1 MPHNRK
7 MVTGNSVFIRKM
19 NRSLILK
26 TIIENKS
33 ISRSGLEAQTSLA
46 LPTIMR
52 IVSILIEEGLVV
64 EVGKGDSSGGRKPTM
79 LEMKSDCMYF
89 IGVSVQR
96 VTHVILTDVSG
107 NIISGYHCDTTYDA
121 KLESLLK
128 QILEGIDIVIS
139 QSKVDPSKIKYAGI
153 GIPGT
158 KFKHEITS
166 IDFPF
171 YNAWADFDPLEW
183 KESGKFPCPV
193 EFENV
198 AKLGALGEFLF
209 GAAKNCS
216 NFIYIFADC
225 GIGAGIV
232 ADGKLFTGVNGVAGE
247 FGHTVVELNGR
258 ICYCG
263 NKGCLEMYCSSSSL
277 INRFILDEQGDPVLK
292 RKLRDTPD
300 FSIFTS
306 SAYSGD
312 QAALKY
318 IEESAN
324 VLGLGAAGLINMFNP
339 PLVIIGGE
347 LPQKCP
353 GYTEIVA
360 RSAKTAIFRECANKL
375 SIISGS
381 LNDKATV
388 RGAAA
393 LAMAQVFDHVR
404 LN

>member
-1 MPHNRK
+1 
-7 MVTGNSVFIRKM
+7 
-19 NRSLILK
+19 
-26 TIIENKS
+26 
-33 ISRSGLEAQTSLA
+33 
-46 LPTIMR
+46 
-52 IVSILIEEGLVV
+52 
-64 EVGKGDSSGGRKPTM
+64 
-79 LEMKSDCMYF
+79 
-89 IGVSVQR
+89 
-96 VTHVILTDVSG
+96 
-107 NIISGYHCDTTYDA
+107 
-121 KLESLLK
+121 
-128 QILEGIDIVIS
+128 
-139 QSKVDPSKIKYAGI
+139 
-153 GIPGT
+153 
-158 KFKHEITS
+158 
-166 IDFPF
+166 
-171 YNAWADFDPLEW
+171 
-183 KESGKFPCPV
+183 
-193 EFENV
+193 
-198 AKLGALGEFLF
+198 
-209 GAAKNCS
+209 
-216 NFIYIFADC
+216 
-225 GIGAGIV
+225 
-232 ADGKLFTGVNGVAGE
+232 
-247 FGHTVVELNGR
+247 
-258 ICYCG
+258 
-263 NKGCLEMYCSSSSL
+263 MYCSSSSL